1 MPKTTRATHKAQD
14 DVLNAV
20 ADIHSGAESGTAY
33 QLALSAIYSQ
43 LESKFGYEPGDFDPE
58 TAAKPPVVEP
68 VKRATK
74 AK

>member
-20 ADIHSGAESGTAY
+20 AKLHAEADEGSAHKE
-33 QLALSAIYSQ
+33 ALNAIYSQ
-43 LESKFGYEPGDFDPE
+43 TESKFGYEPGEFDGDY
-58 TAAKPPVVEP
+58 AKPPVVEP
-68 VKRATK
+68 AKRATK